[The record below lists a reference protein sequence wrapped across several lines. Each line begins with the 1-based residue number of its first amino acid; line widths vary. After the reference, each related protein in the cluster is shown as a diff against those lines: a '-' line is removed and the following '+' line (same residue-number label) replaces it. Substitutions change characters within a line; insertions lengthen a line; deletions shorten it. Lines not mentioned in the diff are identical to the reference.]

1 MAEQTGWYFDIEAD
15 GLYLQC
21 TTVWYIR
28 LMSFDYKRTLALH
41 PFKEGKE
48 ETARKLREWI
58 HSFPD
63 GSVVSAHNGLGYDLW
78 VLWKHFDIVPRVG
91 KGGKD
96 WLDGK
101 HVQYV
106 DTYVLSMY
114 LRPDAK
120 RHSLEFL
127 ASGSED
133 EKTDFRASLIQAG
146 AMAIDAPK
154 GHEFTFHNPLM
165 DKYCDDDVKAL
176 AGVYERLWKEAEELY
191 GKEWLHP
198 SFRQMQKDYWL
209 FTAQSYTGVKFDKE
223 KANIL
228 VARIDKMMAEIK
240 EEVDPLLPSRE
251 LKTVEK
257 AFYKMPAK
265 PFMVN
270 GEYSSAM
277 HKWLEKHNAT
287 IDESHVV
294 SAYGIT
300 TKLEANA
307 IFPVKLPMEIEDSKE
322 LKQYFLESG
331 WKPSDDFWNFKR
343 GPDGKPE
350 RDAKGKL
357 IKTTPKI
364 QHQGQICPNLLKIE
378 GEIPKK
384 VVKFLSLR
392 NRKGV
397 VEGWLNNWRVEWDG
411 RLSAEISGYA
421 PTSRVRHRVVCNCP
435 KADVKVLLGAEMRSL
450 FCVDYG
456 NWYIGTDAAALE
468 NRTLSHYTYKYD
480 NGFFADLNLN
490 GDIHSS
496 NAFAFFP
503 HLEEIFNRN
512 DTTLNENP
520 LFKPWRNKAK
530 TGAYLLAFGGGAVK
544 LASSLGLSKKEGE
557 QAYNNYWET
566 NVGLGKLKEHV
577 EKYFATEGKMRF
589 IPAIDGRLVSVRG
602 KNVLLSCLGQ
612 GLGAIV
618 MSYASCIID
627 NYLGELHIDSLGRPF
642 YLYKGKKV
650 KRVSHFHDEY
660 SWEVENGIQDDILSI
675 TENAIVKAGEIL
687 NLSIPLAAKGK
698 AAYNGTWC
706 DVH

>member
-1 MAEQTGWYFDIEAD
+1 MEREGWWFDIEAN
-15 GLYLQC
+15 GLYLQG

-48 ETARKLREWI
+48 ETARKLKEWI

-63 GSVVSAHNGLGYDLW
+63 GCIVSAHNGLGYDLW
-78 VLWKHFDIVPRVG
+78 TLWKSFGIVPRVG
-91 KGGKD
+91 KEGKD

-101 HVQYV
+101 PVQYV

-120 RHSLEFL
+120 KHSLEFL

-146 AMAIDAPK
+146 AMGIDAPK
-154 GHEFTFHNPLM
+154 GHEFTFHHPLM
-165 DKYCDDDVKAL
+165 DTYCDDDVKAL

-191 GKEWLHP
+191 GEEWLHP

-209 FTAQSYTGVKFDKE
+209 YSAQAYSGVKFHKE
-223 KANIL
+223 RANTL

-287 IDESHVV
+287 IDHNAVI

-300 TKLEANA
+300 AKLEANA

-357 IKTTPKI
+357 IRTTPKI
-364 QHQGQICPNLLKIE
+364 QHQGQICPNLLEIE

-421 PTSRVRHRVVCNCP
+421 PTSRVKHRVVCNVP
-435 KADVKVLLGAEMRSL
+435 KADVKVLLGSEMREL
-450 FCVDYG
+450 FVVEPGY
-456 NWYIGTDAAALE
+456 WYVGTDAAALE
-468 NRTLSHYTYKYD
+468 NRTLSSYTYKYD
-480 NGFFADLNLN
+480 DGWFANLNLF
-490 GDIHSS
+490 GDVHTR
-496 NAFAFFP
+496 NVFVFFP
-503 HLEEIFNRN
+503 ELKKKWNPDEEG
-512 DTTLNENP
+512 LKENP
-520 LFKPWRNKAK
+520 EFKPWRNKAK
-530 TGAYLLAFGGGAVK
+530 TG
-544 LASSLGLSKKEGE
+544 
-557 QAYNNYWET
+557 
-566 NVGLGKLKEHV
+566 
-577 EKYFATEGKMRF
+577 R
-589 IPAIDGRLVSVRG
+589 
-602 KNVLLSCLGQ
+602 
-612 GLGAIV
+612 
-618 MSYASCIID
+618 
-627 NYLGELHIDSLGRPF
+627 
-642 YLYKGKKV
+642 
-650 KRVSHFHDEY
+650 
-660 SWEVENGIQDDILSI
+660 
-675 TENAIVKAGEIL
+675 
-687 NLSIPLAAKGK
+687 
-698 AAYNGTWC
+698 
-706 DVH
+706 